1 MHAVNYYWFNSCK
14 RAQLDIIKTFASQFD
29 FSIECFDLT
38 GVSLLS
44 LFERFEYEVQLSSFD
59 ISQHYNTTTW
69 FCWAALTD
77 WKRERVELG
86 PPRSSIGHFFG

>member
-1 MHAVNYYWFNSCK
+1 
-14 RAQLDIIKTFASQFD
+14 
-29 FSIECFDLT
+29 LT

-59 ISQHYNTTTW
+59 ISQHYITTTG

-77 WKRERVELG
+77 WKRERESGIRTTQIIYRTLFWLKCEAIQTFLN
-86 PPRSSIGHFFG
+86 PQKKK